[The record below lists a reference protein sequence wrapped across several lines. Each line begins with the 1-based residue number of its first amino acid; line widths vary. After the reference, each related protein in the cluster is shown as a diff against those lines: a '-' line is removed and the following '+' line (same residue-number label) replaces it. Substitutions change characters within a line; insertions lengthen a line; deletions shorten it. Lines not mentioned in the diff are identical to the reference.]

1 MDGVKKRIVVNER
14 GLKVGE
20 DHHNAKLTDHEVEL
34 LLTLHDDGVG
44 YKRLGEIFGIS
55 KSGARKICKGQCRCQ
70 VAIRYR
76 TVEVHVPVK

>member
-1 MDGVKKRIVVNER
+1 MKKRIAVNER
-14 GLKVGE
+14 GLRVGE

-55 KSGARKICKGQCRCQ
+55 KSGARMICKGRRRCQ
-70 VAIRYR
+70 TPAKFKSA
-76 TVEVHVPVK
+76 EVHVPGE